1 MSKDKFDIKINNF
14 TPKHNSSNQIEM
26 CFSSNQSLSK
36 KETEAKVVNINLIS
50 EKKQTELINL
60 IISNTPSF

>member
-1 MSKDKFDIKINNF
+1 MSKDKFEINNF
-14 TPKHNSSNQIEM
+14 TPKHNCSNQIEI

-50 EKKQTELINL
+50 EKKQSELINL

>member
-1 MSKDKFDIKINNF
+1 MSKDKFEIKNNNF
-14 TPKHNSSNQIEM
+14 NTKNNCSNQIEM

-50 EKKQTELINL
+50 EKKQSELINL